1 MNCATL
7 SLQFSAEKGN
17 TSLRV
22 LRQETPWRALRAFP
36 NAAGEA
42 LVHLHNVSGGVLGG
56 DSLRLEMTLA
66 PRSQAQVTNIGAT
79 RVYRHR
85 EGKPDANHAAS
96 FYVGEDALLEYL

>member
-22 LRQETPWRALRAFP
+22 LRQEPPWRALRAFP

-42 LVHLHNVSGGVLGG
+42 LLHLHNVSGGILGG
-56 DSLRLEMTLA
+56 DDLRLEATLQ
-66 PRSQAQVTNIGAT
+66 PRAQAQITAVGAT
-79 RVYRHR
+79 RVYRSRVGQSAACQATQFHV
-85 EGKPDANHAAS
+85 GK
-96 FYVGEDALLEYL
+96 DALLE